1 MPDGIATR
9 KPGYILGS
17 EDHSAPKEVVLLVDD
32 DQDILGLAAEILETL
47 GYDVVTANTGLQA
60 LAILRDNLRI
70 SILLTDIQMPGMGG
84 EELAG
89 IAATSRPDL
98 RVVFASGSIRP
109 SADAAFLQKPYKT
122 ADLVGLLPPVR

>member
-1 MPDGIATR
+1 MQR
-9 KPGYILGS
+9 KRA
-17 EDHSAPKEVVLLVDD
+17 EMDVNLVDPLPRSVRSGQRGPQARFEIPKLRRD
-32 DQDILGLAAEILETL
+32 PHAPCLNGL
-47 GYDVVTANTGLQA
+47 VT
-60 LAILRDNLRI
+60 RI

-122 ADLVGLLPPVR
+122 ADLAALDGLPDR

>member
-1 MPDGIATR
+1 MSIWSTFTSIR
-9 KPGYILGS
+9 SIR
-17 EDHSAPKEVVLLVDD
+17 
-32 DQDILGLAAEILETL
+32 AAR
-47 GYDVVTANTGLQA
+47 TAGA
-60 LAILRDNLRI
+60 LRDPQVRRDPHAPCLNGLVTRI
-70 SILLTDIQMPGMGG
+70 SILLTDIQLPGMGG